1 MRMPGIFA
9 DPVADARRRPGGT
22 RAAWQYQRMPGIN
35 LTRDEAATRSDLLTV
50 QGYRIELDLTGAQAD
65 GATTFGSTTVIR
77 FTANEPGASTFVDLI
92 AESVEAVT
100 LNGERLDPAQV
111 YADSRLELHDLA
123 EHNELRVQARCAYS
137 RTGEGLHRS
146 VDPSDG
152 NVYLYTQFEVP
163 DARRVYATFEQPDLK
178 SRFELTVSA
187 PAHWQ
192 VVSNAPTPEPEPI
205 DASQSADP
213 SVPAARWQFPAT
225 PVMSTYLTALIA
237 GPYHVVRDTYT
248 GEHGSIPLGVFCRQS
263 LAEYL
268 DADDILLITK
278 QGFAFFE
285 GLFAMGYPFDKYDQL
300 FVPEYNM
307 GAMENIGA
315 VTFRDDLI
323 FRSRATEA
331 RYEARSNTI
340 LHEMSHMWFGDL
352 VTMKWWDDLWLN
364 ESFAEWASHHADS
377 RATRFRDAWT
387 TFCNQRKN
395 WAYRQDQLPST
406 HPIATDMVDL
416 EAVTVNFDGITYAKG
431 ASALRQL
438 VAWVGEDEF
447 VAGLRSYFAKH
458 AWQNTTLADL
468 LVELEAAS
476 GRDLSE
482 WTDQWLRTAGV
493 NTMRADFDL
502 DADGAFTRF
511 EVVQTAHP
519 DWPTLRSH
527 RLGIGLYEI
536 GEGRLTRGRQLEIDV
551 VGERTA
557 VPDLVGVTQPD
568 LLLLNDGDLSY
579 TKIRL
584 DERSQATLISHIA
597 ALPDSLARAL
607 CWSAAWDM
615 TRDAQMRASDFV
627 RLVLHG
633 VGTESDLT
641 AVQTLLQYGL
651 TALWSYS
658 DRAKLDALA
667 REWDQQLRALTE
679 AAEPGGD
686 HQLAFARIYAGS
698 ATTPEA
704 ADVLAGW
711 LDGSAPLDGLTVDSD
726 MRWAL
731 VTGLARLGRY
741 GQDEIDAELRRDDTV
756 TGAQNAAGAR
766 AARPGAQDKAWAWD
780 TAVVRQDVPNE
791 TQRSVCRAFWQPR
804 QDEVLAPYVDA
815 YLEAAPEAWKR
826 MGPQLATTMLVGLF
840 PRHGDAEVL
849 ARVDEFLAQ
858 ASLGDATRR
867 YVAEGRADLARALAA
882 REFDAS

>member
-1 MRMPGIFA
+1 
-9 DPVADARRRPGGT
+9 
-22 RAAWQYQRMPGIN
+22 MPGIN
-35 LTRDEAATRSDLLTV
+35 LTRDEAAQRSKTLSV
-50 QGYRIELDLTGAQAD
+50 QGYQIELDLSAAQTE
-65 GATTFGSTTVIR
+65 GVTTFGSTTVIR
-77 FTANEPGASTFVDLI
+77 FTATEPGTSTFVDLI
-92 AESVEAVT
+92 ADSVQELT
-100 LNGERLDPAQV
+100 LNGVALDPAHAFV
-111 YADSRLELHDLA
+111 DSRIELTDLA
-123 EHNELRVQARCAYS
+123 ADNELRVVATCRYS

-163 DARRVYATFEQPDLK
+163 DARRVFATFEQPDLK
-178 SRFELTVSA
+178 ARFDLTVIA

-192 VVSNAPTPEPEPI
+192 VVSNSPTPEPVPAE
-205 DASQSADP
+205 SADP
-213 SVPAARWQFPAT
+213 AVPAARWQFPTT

-248 GEHGSIPLGVFCRQS
+248 GKYGSIPLGVFCRQS
-263 LAEYL
+263 LAQYL

-278 QGFAFFE
+278 QGFEFFE
-285 GLFAMGYPFDKYDQL
+285 DLFAMGYPFAKYDQL

-315 VTFRDDLI
+315 VTFRDDMV

-438 VAWVGEDEF
+438 VAWVGEEEF
-447 VAGLRSYFAKH
+447 IAGLRSYFAKH
-458 AWQNTTLADL
+458 AWSNTTLADL

-476 GRDLSE
+476 GRDLSQ
-482 WTDQWLRTAGV
+482 WTAEWLRTAGV

-502 DADGAFTRF
+502 DADGAYTRF

-527 RLGIGLYEI
+527 RLGIGLYQT
-536 GEGRLTRGRQLEIDV
+536 GPDGLTRARRLEIDV
-551 VGERTA
+551 VGERTP
-557 VPDLVGVTQPD
+557 VPELVGVAQPD

-584 DERSQATLISHIA
+584 DERSQASLVEHIA
-597 ALPDSLARAL
+597 DLSDSLARAL

-615 TRDAQMRASDFV
+615 TRDAQMRAGDFV
-627 RLVLHG
+627 RLVLRG
-633 VGTESDLT
+633 VGTETDLT

-651 TALWSYS
+651 TALWSYTHPTNV
-658 DRAKLDALA
+658 DALV
-667 REWDQQLRALTE
+667 REWDDRLRALAESAE
-679 AAEPGGD
+679 AGSD
-686 HQLAFARIYAGS
+686 HQLAFAHIYAAS
-698 ATTPEA
+698 VTDPQA

-711 LDGSAPLDGLTVDSD
+711 LDGSLPGLTVDSD

-731 VTGLARLGRY
+731 VTGLARLGRF
-741 GQDEIDAELRRDDTV
+741 GEDEIAAELRNDDTV
-756 TGAQNAAGAR
+756 TGAQNAAAAR
-766 AARPGAQDKAWAWD
+766 ASRPTAEAKAWAWD

-804 QDEVLAPYVDA
+804 QEELLEPYVDS
-815 YLEAAPEAWKR
+815 YLAEAPPVWKR

-840 PRHGDAEVL
+840 PRHGGDQVL
-849 ARVDEFLAQ
+849 AKVDAFLAE
-858 ASLGDATRR
+858 AELGDATRR
-867 YVAEGRADLARALAA
+867 YVAEGRADLARAMAA
-882 REFDAS
+882 REFDGSGRADG